1 MIVVDTHAW
10 LWWTDDPDRLS
21 ARARAAIEQA
31 EAIGVPTICCWE
43 LAMLVERGR
52 IALEREVARWVRQ
65 ALAQERVEALPLTA
79 QLAVDAALLEREGFV
94 GDPADRIV
102 YATARA
108 GGSPLVTKD
117 RRLHSFD
124 RALAVW

>member
-10 LWWTDDPDRLS
+10 LWWTDDPGRLS
-21 ARARAAIEQA
+21 SRARATIDEAD
-31 EAIGVPTICCWE
+31 AIGVPTICCWE

-52 IALEREVARWVRQ
+52 IALERELRLWVRQ
-65 ALAQERVEALPLTA
+65 ALAQARVQPLPLTA
-79 QLAVDAALLEREGFV
+79 QLALDAAVLEREGFV

-102 YATARA
+102 YATARE

-117 RRLHSFD
+117 RRLHAFD